1 MTRPSPPSTY
11 DFLATA
17 SEAHAKAGYDF
28 PQVLDAYF
36 TSGYVFKG
44 PDYFMLVHAD
54 DANDAWILWWAE
66 KFPKGSSAE
75 MARLFLRNAPHY
87 RSRIGWARGLRN
99 KGLKFVSTDRLV
111 RFSSIQ

>member
-1 MTRPSPPSTY
+1 LTRPSPPSTY

-54 DANDAWILWWAE
+54 DANDAWAVWWGEAHPPRPSVE
-66 KFPKGSSAE
+66 LV
-75 MARLFLRNAPHY
+75 RLFLRHAPYY
-87 RSRIGWARGLRN
+87 RPRIGWARGLKN
-99 KGLKFVSTDRLV
+99 KEYTLYSTDRLQ
-111 RFSSIQ
+111 RFIDKQ